1 MMSMYI
7 CYHAGM
13 QLHHT
18 EGIYFLLENVEYSIS
33 VLFSRCQRL
42 VQSSTQEQVS
52 SLNFSD

>member
-13 QLHHT
+13 QLHQT